1 MALQVPQVRLAL
13 QVQQVL
19 TELVAAAEPELV
31 SEQEHLLQVF
41 AMMQLMYNS
50 SIHLPVENSQ

>member
-1 MALQVPQVRLAL
+1 MALQVPLVRPALQVP

-19 TELVAAAEPELV
+19 TELVAVAEPELD

-41 AMMQLMYNS
+41 AMMQLMYN
-50 SIHLPVENSQ
+50 